1 MSVIERSE
9 AYGCKARSCK
19 GGAFVSL
26 TSGARLLLALAKGS
40 QQGLLMRECG
50 GAK

>member
-9 AYGCKARSCK
+9 SLRLQGRSRK
-19 GGAFVSL
+19 GGEFVSL
-26 TSGARLLLALAKGS
+26 TSGARLLLALAKGL